1 MKNNDIYTK
10 TNQQHLR
17 EILGTREATSFS
29 LNEVLLC
36 FKLSMRFFIYAFSRT
51 DKPVP

>member
-1 MKNNDIYTK
+1 MTNNNMHTS
-10 TNQQHLR
+10 QQHLR
-17 EILGTREATSFS
+17 EILGTREASRFS

-36 FKLSMRFFIYAFSRT
+36 FKLSMRFFIYAFSRS

>member
-17 EILGTREATSFS
+17 EILGTRETPSLS
-29 LNEVLLC
+29 LNEILLC
-36 FKLSMRFFIYAFSRT
+36 FKLSMKFFIKAFSHS

>member
-1 MKNNDIYTK
+1 MKNNDMY

-17 EILGTREATSFS
+17 EILGTRETSRLS

-36 FKLSMRFFIYAFSRT
+36 FKLSMRFFIYAFSRS